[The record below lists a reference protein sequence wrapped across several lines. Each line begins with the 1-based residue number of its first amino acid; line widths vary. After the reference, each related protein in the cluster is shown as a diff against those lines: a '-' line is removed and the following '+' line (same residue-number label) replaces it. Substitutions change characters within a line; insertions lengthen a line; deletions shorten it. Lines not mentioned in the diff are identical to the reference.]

1 MIHFFFAALRKRSL
15 GELRGVVTYFG
26 FFWWRGRLMEGVAWV
41 ALVRLGSGST
51 GSIVPPEV
59 APRHLLVAEGDLTGS
74 YGGTAGVDL
83 AVAASSAVI
92 SAMMLS
98 KFFLAASV
106 WVTRSAAALN
116 CASISLDSFSDSSS
130 WKIFSL
136 PLTNRIGIGGS
147 S

>member
-1 MIHFFFAALRKRSL
+1 M
-15 GELRGVVTYFG
+15 
-26 FFWWRGRLMEGVAWV
+26 
-41 ALVRLGSGST
+41 RLGSGST

-106 WVTRSAAALN
+106 
-116 CASISLDSFSDSSS
+116 
-130 WKIFSL
+130 
-136 PLTNRIGIGGS
+136 
-147 S
+147 